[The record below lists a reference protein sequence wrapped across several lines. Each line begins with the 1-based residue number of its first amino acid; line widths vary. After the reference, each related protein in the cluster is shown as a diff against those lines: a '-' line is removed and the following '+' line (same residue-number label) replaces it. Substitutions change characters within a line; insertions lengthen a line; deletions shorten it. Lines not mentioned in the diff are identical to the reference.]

1 MRKSITTAL
10 SVLSIFAL
18 PIVASAQTVVTA
30 SPQQGIIGLLV
41 FANAALNDLM
51 VVFITLAIVVFF
63 WGLIQYIFKGGE
75 DRANGLTTIFYAI
88 IALFI
93 MVSIWGII
101 HLLQNTFGVGNASS
115 EVPSYNALALTK

>member
-1 MRKSITTAL
+1 MRKSISTAL

-18 PIVASAQTVVTA
+18 PIIASAQTAITA

-63 WGLIQYIFKGGE
+63 WGLIKYIFQGGE

-101 HLLQNTFGVGNASS
+101 HLLQSTFGVGNGSS
-115 EVPSYNALALTK
+115 EIPSFNNTLPNQ